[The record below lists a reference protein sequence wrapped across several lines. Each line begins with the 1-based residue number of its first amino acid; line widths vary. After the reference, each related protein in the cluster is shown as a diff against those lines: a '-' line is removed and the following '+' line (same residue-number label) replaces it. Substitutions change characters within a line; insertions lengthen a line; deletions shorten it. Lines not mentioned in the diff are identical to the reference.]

1 MIYIFTFFL
10 GMYMSCVMLVI
21 MYIYIWNK
29 NIIDTKKAVYKTLS
43 PLSDNNYYV
52 QKNNELEKSIC
63 EIQRNFKS
71 FIIESALLICGLAIG
86 IWAIYVYYP
95 VYGIVIFLSS
105 FYLLFSAYKDNKKE
119 NTEILGNIM
128 KNMLYI
134 IADNKQ

>member
-1 MIYIFTFFL
+1 
-10 GMYMSCVMLVI
+10 

-52 QKNNELEKSIC
+52 QKNNELEKGIC
-63 EIQRNFKS
+63 EMQRSFKS

-86 IWAIYVYYP
+86 VWAIYVYYP

-105 FYLLFSAYKDNKKE
+105 FYLLFSAYKDNKKG
-119 NTEILGNIM
+119 NTEILNSIM
-128 KNMLYI
+128 LSLLFIEKY
-134 IADNKQ
+134 NKH